1 MEIQLAQFSLS
12 GSQKKRTIKIC
23 NKVCNN
29 LTVLILKIVHFTKIV
44 QLKNLKVRLSIKLG
58 FVCLTS

>member
-1 MEIQLAQFSLS
+1 MEKQLIQFSLS
-12 GSQKKRTIKIC
+12 GSQKKRTIKNR

-44 QLKNLKVRLSIKLG
+44 QLKNLKDYLLI
-58 FVCLTS
+58 